1 MPAYAIH
8 PTIRLVLWVAVVLF
22 VQTLDGVNL
31 LFSFVALPVV
41 GVRALQR
48 GGRLVWRAR
57 WLSLS
62 LMLVFA
68 WGVAG
73 TPLWNSGFAPTREGV
88 IEGMTHL
95 GRLVLVLI
103 AVATLLEYMSVADV
117 LAATHG
123 LLKPFRRLG
132 LDPDRGVIRLMLVLR
147 AVEAM
152 PRPRD
157 WRVLIEA
164 SDSCAGEHLEVSA
177 QRFGLI
183 DYAIVSVMLIA
194 VVFCSYLFLVQV

>member
-1 MPAYAIH
+1 MA
-8 PTIRLVLWVAVVLF
+8 
-22 VQTLDGVNL
+22 
-31 LFSFVALPVV
+31 
-41 GVRALQR
+41 
-48 GGRLVWRAR
+48 GRLPRLAADARAAR
-57 WLSLS
+57 C
-62 LMLVFA
+62 
-68 WGVAG
+68 
-73 TPLWNSGFAPTREGV
+73 R
-88 IEGMTHL
+88 
-95 GRLVLVLI
+95 
-103 AVATLLEYMSVADV
+103 

-123 LLKPFRRLG
+123 LLNPFRRPG

-194 VVFCSYLFLVQV
+194 VVYCSYLFLVQV